1 MNYVLNNDQLSQTNL
16 VYIGK
21 NILHKVKNTLHYD
34 K

>member
-16 VYIGK
+16 VHIGK
-21 NILHKVKNTLHYD
+21 NILHNVKNTLHYD